1 MKSLLDSKTVWFNVI
16 MLILFITSLVDATLL
31 DMFGISPLM
40 SIKIMSGVGLVTTIG
55 NYILRVFFTSTA
67 LTQTAIDNK

>member
-1 MKSLLDSKTVWFNVI
+1 MKSQLDSKTVWFNVI
-16 MLILFITSLVDATLL
+16 MLILFIASLVDATLL

>member
-1 MKSLLDSKTVWFNVI
+1 MKSQLDSKTVWFNVI